1 MVLAQG
7 PSHPLGADVAPLPE
21 VERWRP
27 LANWALVVPHTVWLG
42 LLSLGSLVLAFLGWF
57 SVLFTGTMPS
67 AWSDYMVGVLRY
79 QWRVT
84 CYLYGWTSSY
94 PSFTPVAG
102 HVDPGDYPA
111 VLYCARPAERNR
123 LTVLL
128 RLLLAIPQVLA
139 VELVGIAAGAVLILG
154 WFAVLF
160 TGRWPDGM
168 RTFAVGYSRWQMRLN
183 AYVLLVCDE
192 YPPFSLEP

>member
-7 PSHPLGADVAPLPE
+7 PSHPLGAEVAPVPE

-27 LANWALVVPHTVWLG
+27 LVNWALVIPHSIWLW

-57 SVLFTGTMPS
+57 SVLFTGTMPPT
-67 AWSDYMVGVLRY
+67 WSDYMVGVLRY

-84 CYLYGWTSSY
+84 CYLYGWANLY
-94 PSFTPVAG
+94 PSFTPAAG
-102 HVDPGDYPA
+102 HLDPGDYPA
-111 VLYCARPAERNR
+111 VLYCARPPERNR
-123 LTVLL
+123 LTVFF
-128 RLLLAIPQVLA
+128 RPILAIPHFVAL
-139 VELVGIAAGAVLILG
+139 ELVGIAAAVVLILG

-160 TGRWPDGM
+160 TGRWPEGM
-168 RTFAVGYSRWQMRLN
+168 RSFAIGYSRWQMRLS

-192 YPPFSLEP
+192 YPPFSLEQ